1 MNIYVAFYNNRRHEV
16 AAADIIKAR
25 AEAAKHFNARAHDVT
40 VVLAPNGVPV
50 ISC

>member
-1 MNIYVAFYNNRRHEV
+1 MKIYVAYYNSRRHEV
-16 AAADIIKAR
+16 AATNIIRAR

-40 VVLAPNGVPV
+40 VVLAPNGVPM